1 MVRSAGIGAAS
12 SSTANPAALSETG
25 IVDPLPNAGPTTPA
39 AVKTTT
45 RSGEVGIAPIL
56 RILRRRH
63 IRSPATCTPS
73 DRPVRGSFFRPI
85 PSTLG
90 FRTLAPVVLDTSR
103 PYWSEP
109 RAPDPPGPARRDW
122 LLVAVAVG
130 AATIETFARHQLVW
144 SGVSLVVTVGA
155 ACLLPWRRVH
165 PLLVVALA
173 FGTMSAVE
181 VVSLVRGVEWEGLNT
196 ALFLLLLPYALA
208 RWASGREVGVGL
220 LVMSVP
226 VILTAVAGDPVGDTV
241 GGAVVLLLACA
252 IGFAV
257 RYASELRTEE
267 IAGVRSRERE
277 ELARELH
284 DTVAHHVSAIAVRA
298 QAGRVVAATR
308 PEAAVEALWVIEEE
322 ASRTLEEMRSM
333 VGSLRRGDQADLRPQ
348 QGVRDLCRLERL
360 GEGSGPRVRV
370 TIAGEVDEL
379 RPSVDAACFRLA
391 QEAVTNALRHARR
404 ASEVQVRVDGGEDL
418 VRLTVVDDGEGG
430 GASTPSASGFGLI
443 GMAERA
449 KLLGGTFDAGPSASG
464 GWTVEATLPR
474 QAATR

>member
-1 MVRSAGIGAAS
+1 
-12 SSTANPAALSETG
+12 
-25 IVDPLPNAGPTTPA
+25 
-39 AVKTTT
+39 
-45 RSGEVGIAPIL
+45 
-56 RILRRRH
+56 
-63 IRSPATCTPS
+63 
-73 DRPVRGSFFRPI
+73 
-85 PSTLG
+85 
-90 FRTLAPVVLDTSR
+90 VVLDTSR

-109 RAPDPPGPARRDW
+109 RAADPPGPNRRDW
-122 LLVAVAVG
+122 LLVAVAVV
-130 AATIETFARHQLVW
+130 AATIETFARDQLVW
-144 SGVSLVVTVGA
+144 SGASLVVTVGA

-165 PLLVVALA
+165 PLLVVVLA
-173 FGTMSAVE
+173 FGTMTAVE
-181 VVSLVRGVEWEGLNT
+181 VVSLLRGVEWDGLNT
-196 ALFLLLLPYALA
+196 AIFLLVLPYALA

-226 VILTAVAGDPVGDTV
+226 VILTAVAGNPVGDTV
-241 GGAVVLLLACA
+241 GGSVVLLLACA
-252 IGFAV
+252 VGFAV

-308 PEAAVEALWVIEEE
+308 PEAAVDALWVIEEE
-322 ASRTLEEMRSM
+322 ASRALEEMRSM

-348 QGVRDLCRLERL
+348 QGVRDLSRLERL
-360 GEGSGPRVRV
+360 GEESGPRVTV
-370 TIAGEVDEL
+370 TVVGDVDEL

-404 ASEVQVRVDGGEDL
+404 ASEVQVRVDGGDEV

-430 GASTPSASGFGLI
+430 GASTPSTPGFGLI

-464 GWTVEATLPR
+464 GWTVDATLPR
-474 QAATR
+474 RAATR